1 VTGGPRRALA
11 AQALRFIVVG
21 VANTLVTFAV
31 IWALREGFAA
41 PVWLASAT
49 GYGVGMLQ
57 GFILNRGWTFAAT
70 ARAGRADRQALGFV
84 AVNIACG
91 LFFTLANVVLHR
103 WLPLQVSSVLAAAA
117 AMPLSFALNRWF
129 VFGRAA
135 PRR

>member
-1 VTGGPRRALA
+1 MVAGPRRALA
-11 AQALRFIVVG
+11 VQALRFTVVG

-31 IWALREGFAA
+31 IWALREGFGTS
-41 PVWLASAT
+41 VWLASAG
-49 GYGVGMLQ
+49 GYGAGMLQ

-70 ARAGRADRQALGFV
+70 ARDSRADRQALGFV
-84 AVNIACG
+84 AVNIVCG

-117 AMPLSFALNRWF
+117 AMPLSFALNRWL
-129 VFGRAA
+129 VFRAA